1 VNQTRAFSLALA
13 LLAAAACKRAE
24 APTVTP
30 DPAPAPVA
38 QPTPAAN
45 PTPPTPPTPPAA
57 PQPRVEL
64 TAPEYNLVASLTG
77 GVFDLAIRG
86 AGEYHVNEQYPT
98 AVTLQVDNGA
108 VAKPTMR
115 KDDAAEFTAA
125 LAHFTQPV
133 QSTGAGTVVRGSVR
147 FGVCRAEQC
156 GFFNREF
163 ALAAQ

>member
-1 VNQTRAFSLALA
+1 MNLPRALVLV
-13 LLAAAACKRAE
+13 LTLAACKRAE
-24 APTVTP
+24 PPTAAA
-30 DPAPAPVA
+30 PAPAPA
-38 QPTPAAN
+38 ANPAPAESAPAAN
-45 PTPPTPPTPPAA
+45 PAPAA

-64 TAPEYNLVASLTG
+64 AAPEYNLVASLTG

-86 AGEYHVNEQYPT
+86 AGEYHVNENYPV
-98 AVTLQVDNGA
+98 AVTLAVDNGS

-115 KDDAAEFTAA
+115 KTDAAEFTQA

-156 GFFNREF
+156 GFFNRDF
-163 ALAAQ
+163 ALASQ

>member
-1 VNQTRAFSLALA
+1 MTPTRALSLALP
-13 LLAAAACKRAE
+13 LVLAAACKRTE
-24 APTVTP
+24 
-30 DPAPAPVA
+30 
-38 QPTPAAN
+38 PTPAPEPLPAPTAN
-45 PTPPTPPTPPAA
+45 PAPTPPAPPTPPVAPAA

-64 TAPEYNLVASLTG
+64 SAPEYTLVASLTG
-77 GVFDLAIRG
+77 GTFDLAVRG
-86 AGEYHVNEQYPT
+86 AGEYHVNENYPT
-98 AVTLQVDNGA
+98 AVTLTVENGS
-108 VAKPTMR
+108 VAKPVMR
-115 KDDAAEFTAA
+115 RPDAAELTQA

>member
-1 VNQTRAFSLALA
+1 MTPTRALSLALP
-13 LLAAAACKRAE
+13 LVFAAACKRADPPPAPE
-24 APTVTP
+24 PQPAPTAN
-30 DPAPAPVA
+30 PA
-38 QPTPAAN
+38 
-45 PTPPTPPTPPAA
+45 PTPPAPPTPPAA

-64 TAPEYNLVASLTG
+64 SAPEYSLVASLTG
-77 GVFDLAIRG
+77 GTFDLAVRG
-86 AGEYHVNEQYPT
+86 AGEYHVNENYPT
-98 AVTLQVDNGA
+98 AVTLTVENGS
-108 VAKPTMR
+108 VAKPVMR
-115 KDDAAEFTAA
+115 RPDAAELTQA